1 MGPYRP
7 VDGNEST
14 AQKSGTRLFG
24 NTTQKERDKMK
35 HATLDPQYVEPPF
48 QPTTVAAARY
58 NPENGLVWW
67 RPDGVISENPEA
79 DVAMVRLG

>member
-1 MGPYRP
+1 
-7 VDGNEST
+7 
-14 AQKSGTRLFG
+14 
-24 NTTQKERDKMK
+24 MK
-35 HATLDPQYVEPPF
+35 HATLDPQYVEPSF
-48 QPTTVAAARY
+48 NQTTVAAARDS